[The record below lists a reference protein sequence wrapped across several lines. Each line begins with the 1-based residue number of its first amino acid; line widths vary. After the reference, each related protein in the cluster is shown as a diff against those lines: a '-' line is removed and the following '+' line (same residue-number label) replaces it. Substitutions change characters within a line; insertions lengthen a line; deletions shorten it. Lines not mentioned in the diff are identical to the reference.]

1 MEDELYAVAGL
12 QPEGDAVVAIDAE
25 AGRVPLDLFGDPGV
39 CGQDGLPHRFHRIF
53 PAVLETLQEG
63 LHLRTWA
70 PVRACLLTMP
80 SLLTFVQDPTVS
92 VVVCGVLSAEL
103 PT

>member
-39 CGQDGLPHRFHRIF
+39 RTRWSPAPLP
-53 PAVLETLQEG
+53 P
-63 LHLRTWA
+63 HLSGCA
-70 PVRACLLTMP
+70 
-80 SLLTFVQDPTVS
+80 
-92 VVVCGVLSAEL
+92 
-103 PT
+103 